1 MEDKCKLNF
10 DLHVCHQLLNTQA
23 KISQFLSAKAEEK
36 LRKETHKQGN
46 YKTLDWT
53 LALYQALKIF
63 HWKIR
68 TKTHPQER
76 KECGFLLAEER
87 KKRKTF
93 FSHTDGT
100 LSSSVRGVFRSHGV
114 SKFSYFCC
122 HDALHKYGRDWTRF
136 DQNEEKF
143 HLLSTLCRFGDFLPF
158 SRIFPGLENW
168 WGNFKPFQEFKTFR
182 TLCIGNWSSVVFLVV
197 LASKKRWI
205 LKTFFWC
212 RPSMISSFVK
222 EKVMSSRPSRGSLL
236 KLSVIS

>member
-1 MEDKCKLNF
+1 MEDNYKLNF
-10 DLHVCHQLLNTQA
+10 DLHVCHQLLNIQA

-53 LALYQALKIF
+53 LTLYQAFKIF

-93 FSHTDGT
+93 FSHTDGS

-122 HDALHKYGRDWTRF
+122 HDALQKYGRDWIRF

-143 HLLSTLCRFGDFLPF
+143 HL
-158 SRIFPGLENW
+158 
-168 WGNFKPFQEFKTFR
+168 
-182 TLCIGNWSSVVFLVV
+182 
-197 LASKKRWI
+197 
-205 LKTFFWC
+205 
-212 RPSMISSFVK
+212 
-222 EKVMSSRPSRGSLL
+222 
-236 KLSVIS
+236 